1 MIMKCCVYIFLSNP
15 FPRLQHSPLEVSF
28 LSHCNIEMNRLESIL
43 VGSDSLQNVK
53 HLYLSDLPRLR
64 TVTIQENCLSSF
76 DIDSIQC
83 NSRCYVSQ

>member
-1 MIMKCCVYIFLSNP
+1 MKSFVFIFLNTP
-15 FPRLQHSPLEVSF
+15 FPLLQHSPLVVSF
-28 LSHCNIEMNRLESIL
+28 LYNCNIEMNRLECIL

-53 HLYLSDLPRLR
+53 QFYLSDLPHLR

-83 NSRCYVSQ
+83 NSLRYVSQ

>member
-1 MIMKCCVYIFLSNP
+1 
-15 FPRLQHSPLEVSF
+15 
-28 LSHCNIEMNRLESIL
+28 MNRLECIL

-53 HLYLSDLPRLR
+53 QFYLSDLPHLR

-83 NSRCYVSQ
+83 NSLCYVSQ